1 MNYLKRE
8 YLKLNNPTS
17 KLKIKKKGTGVGQ
30 NIGFV
35 IFGGVL
41 TLLLLGNVIGIFPR
55 SIITTLFSV
64 IIFSIVAVGYCLL
77 LGYAG
82 LASLG
87 TAGFIGIGI
96 YSVYFAMERWGLTFS
111 VGLILAVAIAIAVG
125 VGVGFVSLRI
135 EGIYLAIITL
145 GVSEILVYVFKG
157 ISSTLSLTREHRKL
171 FFIDLTQTQMQRIIF
186 FIGIVA
192 LIGLT
197 CLTKNL
203 MNSPTGRAMTAM
215 KNSTAAAQAFGVS
228 LLKYRLLA
236 FVISVMYAA
245 VAGVIYFLYIGS
257 FMTTENLLTL
267 STSLNILGAVI
278 IGGTKSLWGAF
289 FGVFLIYGINDLLK
303 SYVPF
308 FAKNGDIMT
317 IVSGVLIVLI
327 VMFYA
332 GGLAQLVGQ
341 IRAKARLKKAERRLA
356 NGG

>member
-17 KLKIKKKGTGVGQ
+17 KLKIKKRGTGVGQ

-245 VAGVIYFLYIGS
+245 ISGVIYFVYIGS

-278 IGGTKSLWGAF
+278 IGGWAVITLRSL
-289 FGVFLIYGINDLLK
+289 
-303 SYVPF
+303 
-308 FAKNGDIMT
+308 M
-317 IVSGVLIVLI
+317 SGRCTPS
-327 VMFYA
+327 A
-332 GGLAQLVGQ
+332 
-341 IRAKARLKKAERRLA
+341 
-356 NGG
+356 